1 MALSNSERQRL
12 YRKRHLGR
20 GGRHERVGCLVSIS
34 TKRNLER
41 LAFHFGFTIT
51 QTIEN
56 LINEKTT
63 AILGELDDPGQQAFL
78 EQREISVNYPTNQ

>member
-41 LAFHFGFTIT
+41 LAFHFGLTIT
-51 QTIEN
+51 QAIEN
-56 LINEKTT
+56 LINEKT
-63 AILGELDDPGQQAFL
+63 AAVLSELDDPGQQAFL
-78 EQREISVNYPTNQ
+78 EQCELPANHAANQ